1 MPPRVICKDL
11 KTEDIGQ
18 VRNLIMKVA
27 DAGDTVYDSA
37 LAVDSVVF
45 STKSCSTDS
54 SNNFTGENHSE
65 LAK

>member
-1 MPPRVICKDL
+1 
-11 KTEDIGQ
+11 
-18 VRNLIMKVA
+18 MKVA

-54 SNNFTGENHSE
+54 SNNFTGENHSQ